1 MSDSDKLRPHTTPT
15 ESSKAEDES
24 IIDLVEE
31 IEEDTFPDA
40 LPPLAQ
46 SMPATD
52 EPSDAAGVPA
62 TEFADLGKLAFDEEE
77 DQPQS
82 DDLSLK
88 PTAGESDVST
98 LKEDVDWLLD
108 PEEEISSFEND
119 QSVDAAP
126 DASPESGDIHTAALE
141 TEAILE
147 ALIPP
152 SAETDSGSEDDDI
165 ELIEIEDD
173 EGEEIVQFD
182 NIDLDQASPV
192 AEAAPEAPEAEAP
205 LNPLTESDADL
216 FPETSAADV
225 FAANVASGVPAADS
239 APADFAWPTALA
251 AAAASL
257 ATSLPSSLAQP
268 PTPEEPPIAES
279 ISLSNEQIDAA
290 LERVIERRLGSTLE
304 SVVLRA
310 VETAVADEIQRL
322 KSLLTEDGSS
332 DRTP

>member
-15 ESSKAEDES
+15 ESSEAEDES
-24 IIDLVEE
+24 IIDLIEE

-40 LPPLAQ
+40 LPSLAQ
-46 SMPATD
+46 SMPAAD

-62 TEFADLGKLAFDEEE
+62 AEFADLGKLDFDEEE

-82 DDLSLK
+82 DDLSLN
-88 PTAGESDVST
+88 PAAGESDVST
-98 LKEDVDWLLD
+98 LKEDVDWLLE
-108 PEEEISSFEND
+108 PEEEISSFKD
-119 QSVDAAP
+119 GQSVNAAP
-126 DASPESGDIHTAALE
+126 DAGPESGDIHTAALE

-173 EGEEIVQFD
+173 EDEEIVQFD
-182 NIDLDQASPV
+182 ILDIDQASPV

-205 LNPLTESDADL
+205 VNPLTEADADL

-239 APADFAWPTALA
+239 APADFAGPTALA

-257 ATSLPSSLAQP
+257 ATSLPSSPAQP
-268 PTPEEPPIAES
+268 PT
-279 ISLSNEQIDAA
+279 
-290 LERVIERRLGSTLE
+290 R
-304 SVVLRA
+304 
-310 VETAVADEIQRL
+310 
-322 KSLLTEDGSS
+322 
-332 DRTP
+332 

>member
-1 MSDSDKLRPHTTPT
+1 MSDSDKLIPHTTPT
-15 ESSKAEDES
+15 ESSESEDES

-31 IEEDTFPDA
+31 IEEDTLPDA

-46 SMPATD
+46 SMPAID
-52 EPSDAAGVPA
+52 EPPDAAGVPA
-62 TEFADLGKLAFDEEE
+62 AEFADLGKLDFDEEE
-77 DQPQS
+77 EQPQS
-82 DDLSLK
+82 DDLALK
-88 PTAGESDVST
+88 PATAESDFST
-98 LKEDVDWLLD
+98 LKEDIDWLLD
-108 PEEEISSFEND
+108 PEEEVSSFEGG
-119 QSVDAAP
+119 QSVDASA
-126 DASPESGDIHTAALE
+126 DTGSESGDVHAAAPE

-152 SAETDSGSEDDDI
+152 SAETDSGSEEDDI

-173 EGEEIVQFD
+173 EDEEIVWFD
-182 NIDLDQASPV
+182 DLDLDKEPPV
-192 AEAAPEAPEAEAP
+192 AELTPEAEAP
-205 LNPLTESDADL
+205 VNPLTEADADL

-239 APADFAWPTALA
+239 APADFALPTAIA

-257 ATSLPSSLAQP
+257 ATSPLSSPAQP

-279 ISLSNEQIDAA
+279 ISLSDEQIDAA
-290 LERVIERRLGSTLE
+290 LERVIERRLGNTLE

-322 KSLLTEDGSS
+322 KSLLIEDGSS